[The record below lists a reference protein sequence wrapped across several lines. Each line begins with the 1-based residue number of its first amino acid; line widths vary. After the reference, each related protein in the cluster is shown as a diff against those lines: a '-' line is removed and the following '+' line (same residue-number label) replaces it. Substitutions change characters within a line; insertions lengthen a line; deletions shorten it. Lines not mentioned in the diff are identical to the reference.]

1 MDLSDLIALKIK
13 ELMNENNMTGY
24 QLELKT
30 GIHNSTIYMFLT
42 RKTRTIRIENL
53 KYICEAFNITLG
65 DFFSDKRFDSI
76 EAKECYIRK

>member
-1 MDLSDLIALKIK
+1 
-13 ELMNENNMTGY
+13 MNENNMTGY

-65 DFFSDKRFDSI
+65 DFFSDKRFDNI